1 MEGKGK
7 GIPVPVSINN
17 EKNNLWLTFSF
28 LEIVNVRK
36 WVVVFLPPYDISQP
50 HGSENPVKI
59 ILHQCIYFSEG
70 GGNNL

>member
-7 GIPVPVSINN
+7 GIPVLVSINN

-36 WVVVFLPPYDISQP
+36 WVFLFFPPYNISQL
-50 HGSENPVKI
+50 HESENPVKI
-59 ILHQCIYFSEG
+59 ILHQCIYSSGG